1 MPSNWYNMGACADDR
16 YKQSICSYRKPYF
29 MIYIYDETKRDYKN
43 YIKESNDKCKL
54 IYNCSIQDL
63 YNNKDIL
70 SDEQKEFLFWFE
82 FKMPVGIG
90 ECSMN
95 KICRYVESQLDGY
108 KSQLHRNSNFDYN
121 ELKVKRRCTEEHRQ
135 SLRELEQ
142 EYRECV
148 REYKTQKH
156 FDKGESNKNRKFLY
170 KKFHEEAMNICPND
184 DERLNIILDITY
196 GYNGNKQFC
205 WDTIGD
211 LICKRLEEMN
221 TVHTE

>member
-1 MPSNWYNMGACADDR
+1 
-16 YKQSICSYRKPYF
+16 
-29 MIYIYDETKRDYKN
+29 MIYIYDETKRDYKK

-63 YNNKDIL
+63 YDNKDYL
-70 SDEQKEFLFWFE
+70 SDEQKEFLFWYE
-82 FKMPVGIG
+82 FKMPVGTG

-108 KSQLHRNSNFDYN
+108 KTQLHRNSTFDYN

-135 SLRELEQ
+135 LLRELEQ

-148 REYKTQKH
+148 REYKAQKH
-156 FDKGESNKNRKFLY
+156 FDKGESNKDRKFLY

-221 TVHTE
+221 TVYTE